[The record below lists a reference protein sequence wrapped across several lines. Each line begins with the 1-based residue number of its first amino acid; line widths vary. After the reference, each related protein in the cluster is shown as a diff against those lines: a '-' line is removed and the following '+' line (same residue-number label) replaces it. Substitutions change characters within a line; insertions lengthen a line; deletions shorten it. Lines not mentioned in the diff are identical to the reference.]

1 MKINLKKN
9 FFLDFSIEEQY
20 FNDMGILPII
30 GNGLGMHKKFLSLLT
45 RVRAERMSGD
55 H

>member
-1 MKINLKKN
+1 MKINFKKEKSR
-9 FFLDFSIEEQY
+9 FFLLKNNT
-20 FNDMGILPII
+20 FNGVGILPII
-30 GNGLGMHKKFLSLLT
+30 ENGLGMHKKCLSLLT

>member
-1 MKINLKKN
+1 MLRNN
-9 FFLDFSIEEQY
+9 T
-20 FNDMGILPII
+20 FNDVGKLPKI
-30 GNGLGMHKKFLSLLT
+30 GNGLGMHKKCLSLLT